1 MNVLQFV
8 LGAKNKMAKLNNP
21 YSAGVFLS
29 FFVNDFEKRNFKIP
43 NGNKMRHNPQN
54 NKRTKSK
61 RGKK

>member
-1 MNVLQFV
+1 
-8 LGAKNKMAKLNNP
+8 MAKLNNP

-29 FFVNDFEKRNFKIP
+29 FFVNYFEKRNFKIP
-43 NGNKMRHNPQN
+43 NGNKMLHNPRN

>member
-1 MNVLQFV
+1 
-8 LGAKNKMAKLNNP
+8 MARLNNP

-43 NGNKMRHNPQN
+43 NGNKMRHNPRN

-61 RGKK
+61 KGKK